1 MIIKSFNILA
11 DTFVTNN
18 KTFLNRWYPTL
29 EYDELMMRNRFNAL
43 IKYIKGDIIMLQEVT
58 PHIRNK
64 LYKLYKSKY
73 DVLPLSCHKTPKN
86 ITGNLT
92 MIKKNICNSKPIS
105 QTIYI
110 NDNAIGL
117 TKTEN
122 IDIYNIHLDCSSSIK
137 RKKELKQIISTF
149 NKDKKIIIGG
159 DFNSD
164 NKELHDLL
172 IKEDFKI
179 NFPFKKGTYLCETP
193 MIDYIYVYGFLNPI
207 GHINNTITIN
217 KSNSKSNPYR
227 KTIKKYG
234 SDHHPVTVR
243 VKNNITKKRR

>member
-1 MIIKSFNILA
+1 MIITSFNILA
-11 DTFVTNN
+11 DTFVTNS

-29 EYDELMMRNRFNAL
+29 EYNELMMRNRFNTL

-73 DVLPLSCHKTPKN
+73 DVLPLSCHKTKKN

-92 MIKKNICNSKPIS
+92 MIKKHLCKENPIQ
-105 QTIYI
+105 QTFYI

-117 TKTEN
+117 TTTEH
-122 IDIYNIHLDCSSSIK
+122 IDIYNIHLHWSSSKK
-137 RKKELKQIISTF
+137 RKKELKKIISTF

-172 IKEDFKI
+172 IKENFKI
-179 NFPFKKGTYLCETP
+179 NFPLKKGTYLCETP
-193 MIDYIYVYGFLNPI
+193 MIDYIYVYGFENPI
-207 GHINNTITIN
+207 GNVNNTITID
-217 KSNSKSNPYR
+217 KSNSNPYR

-234 SDHHPVTVR
+234 SDHHPVTVC